1 MIKNLAFRSSTTIP
15 TDLRSYMMSLLYVF
29 SPELIQVNMYP
40 RFWNIDMLLS
50 HPEMGLLGQDEQLVF
65 PPLLSLTSEKL
76 DRQGIYLLE
85 NGLDMFM
92 QTRLIM
98 GTVFPYLYVVRE
110 DGDAN
115 LRMWFLSH
123 LIEDRIE
130 QLLSYPQFISGL
142 KDSVGKIS
150 V

>member
-1 MIKNLAFRSSTTIP
+1 MFMWIGKTAN
-15 TDLRSYMMSLLYVF
+15 
-29 SPELIQVNMYP
+29 
-40 RFWNIDMLLS
+40 
-50 HPEMGLLGQDEQLVF
+50 
-65 PPLLSLTSEKL
+65 PLLCSAIFGKPTPEAIETGKTTLPV
-76 DRQGIYLLE
+76 LE
-85 NGLDMFM
+85 DPLNVRVRNLVDKIR